1 MTGMFK
7 KAADAGLETAAMA
20 VLDDGMGARAAVVAL
35 LEAGRAPCALR
46 LQMHLMPR
54 GYVVPWVCECAR
66 ESVLSVEDAHGLRL
80 AERWL
85 RLRDD
90 ASRDAALAHAQE
102 RDYADAGAL
111 AAACAGW
118 AEGHLVDGQ
127 GQAVVPA
134 PHMAAAAAAGALLM
148 LAACREGM
156 TMDDACA
163 AYVRGGLGL
172 LSAEIVR

>member
-1 MTGMFK
+1 MTGMLE
-7 KAADAGLETAAMA
+7 KAAAAGLDDVAMA
-20 VLDDGMGARAAVVAL
+20 KLDDAMNARTAVSTL
-35 LEAGRAPCALR
+35 LDEGLAPCALR

-66 ESVLSVEDAHGLRL
+66 EGALSARDAQGVRL

-85 RLRDD
+85 RTRDE
-90 ASRDAALAHAQE
+90 ASRHAALAHAE
-102 RDYADAGAL
+102 RYGFAEPGAL
-111 AAACAGW
+111 VAAAAGW

-127 GQAVVPA
+127 GQVVA
-134 PHMAAAAAAGALLM
+134 IGSHMTTTAAAGALLM
-148 LAACREGM
+148 FAALRDD
-156 TMDDACA
+156 TSMDAACA

>member
-1 MTGMFK
+1 MTGMLE
-7 KAADAGLETAAMA
+7 KASAAGLDAASLA
-20 VLDDGMGARAAVVAL
+20 RLDDGMGARAAVVAL
-35 LEAGRAPCALR
+35 LDAGEAPCALR

-66 ESVLSVEDAHGLRL
+66 ESTLSAEEAHGLRL

-85 RLRDD
+85 RMRDD
-90 ASRDAALAHAQE
+90 ASRDAALAYAQ
-102 RDYADAGAL
+102 RRGYADAGAL

-118 AEGHLVDGQ
+118 AEGQLLDGQ
-127 GQAVVPA
+127 GRAIAPG

-148 LAACREGM
+148 LAAQREG
-156 TMDDACA
+156 TAMDDACA